1 MAQIVISV
9 SFNPNTDSLL
19 LDDLENKSASARVK
33 EWGKFYLKYQ
43 HLIPEIEDA
52 SDLLSI
58 VSQMAIEQR
67 RLMEV
72 VIGLNER
79 INGLKAISIEPEPVV
94 DSIGYNDM
102 MEFE

>member
-19 LDDLENKSASARVK
+19 LDDLDNKSASVRVK

-58 VSQMAIEQR
+58 VSQMAREQR

-79 INGLKAISIEPEPVV
+79 INGLKAIEPIE
-94 DSIGYNDM
+94 DSVNSVGYSDM